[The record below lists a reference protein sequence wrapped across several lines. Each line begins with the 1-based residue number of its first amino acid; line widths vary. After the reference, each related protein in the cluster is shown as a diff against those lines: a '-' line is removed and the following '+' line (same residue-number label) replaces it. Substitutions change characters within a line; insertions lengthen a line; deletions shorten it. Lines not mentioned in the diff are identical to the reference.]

1 MARKAREKSISGY
14 YSVLIGGYGRLFIDD
29 EDYENFIEKI
39 DKYIGEEAKA
49 FALIENAACLVV
61 KESEKGIGA
70 DIKPLTTSYTRYFQK
85 RYDSDE
91 KLFERRFAS
100 EPIETAGE
108 MAHALAMIHR
118 MCSLAGKDGFTGRY
132 SADELYIPD
141 DAVTFMGGMR
151 DYKRELENISE
162 LDGIF
167 MTLINKRRSVKAE
180 NSNKTV
186 QRKPEKENGKAQ
198 AEKPVKEKSR
208 PSKKMPAWLL

>member
-14 YSVLIGGYGRLFIDD
+14 YSVLIGGYGRLFVDD

-49 FALIENAACLVV
+49 FAIIENAACLVV
-61 KESEKGIGA
+61 KESKKGIGA

-85 RYDSDE
+85 RYNSDE

-108 MAHALAMIHR
+108 MAHALAMVHR
-118 MCSLAGKDGFTGRY
+118 MCSLTGKDGFTGRY

-141 DAVTFMGGMR
+141 DAVTFMGGMQ
-151 DYKRELENISE
+151 DYMCELESISE

-167 MTLINKRRSVKAE
+167 MTLINKRRSRKVEK
-180 NSNKTV
+180 SNKPV
-186 QRKPEKENGKAQ
+186 SNKPEKENDKIQ
-198 AEKPVKEKSR
+198 EKKPVKEKSR
-208 PSKKMPAWLL
+208 SSKKMPAWLL